1 MKQVLFVSPK
11 KRRMNPA
18 ELPQRNTEEV
28 DTIMTASFLDRDHSV
43 AAAGYSRWLVPP
55 AALAIHLSIGQVYAF
70 SVFKNPLLGLHG
82 ADGSTWNL
90 EQVGFIFSIA
100 IAFLG
105 LSAALFGAWLERA
118 GPRRAMFYAAVCF
131 SVGFY
136 IASFGA
142 SIHSLPLIY
151 LGYGAV
157 GGIGLGLGY
166 ISPVS
171 TLIKWFPD
179 RPGLATG
186 LAIMGF
192 GGGAMIGGPLA
203 NQLMAHFRAAGQP
216 AIPYTLAVMGTIYFL
231 FMMYGVFTIRVPAKD
246 WKPSGWIPAAKKDAL
261 ISTHNVA
268 VDQAWRTPQFWLLWV
283 ILFTNV
289 TAGIGILEQ
298 ASPMIQDLFKGHITA
313 VAAVGFVGILSI
325 FNMAGRFLWASVSD
339 FLGRKVTYF
348 IFFTLGAALYT
359 FLPLTR
365 LDHLNSVLLFVL
377 TAAVLLSMYGGGFAT
392 IPAYLKD
399 LFGGYN
405 VSAIHGRLL
414 TAWSAAGII
423 GPLIVNGILDHYV
436 RNKLPKEQAYPLI
449 LHIMAGLLVVG
460 FLANLLVRPVA
471 ERFWLKDEEVVFP
484 ATPPLL
490 TRYPEH
496 SYGS

>member
-1 MKQVLFVSPK
+1 MALG
-11 KRRMNPA
+11 
-18 ELPQRNTEEV
+18 
-28 DTIMTASFLDRDHSV
+28 FLDRERSI
-43 AAAGYSRWLVPP
+43 APEGYSRWLVPP

-70 SVFKNPLLGLHG
+70 SVFKNPLLALHG

-90 EQVGFIFSIA
+90 KAVGYIFSIA

-105 LSAALFGAWLERA
+105 ISAALFGAWLEKA
-118 GPRRAMFYAAVCF
+118 GPRRAMFYAACCF
-131 SVGFY
+131 GLGFV

-142 SIHSLPLIY
+142 STHQLALIY
-151 LGYGAV
+151 LGYGVV
-157 GGIGLGLGY
+157 GGMGLGLGY

-203 NQLMAHFRAAGQP
+203 SQLMAHFKAAGQP
-216 AIPYTLAVMGTIYFL
+216 SIPYTFLTMGLLYFI
-231 FMMYGVFTIRVPAKD
+231 FMMFGVFTIRVPRD
-246 WKPSGWIPAAKKDAL
+246 GWKPEGWSGTNKVSAL

-268 VDQAWRTPQFWLLWV
+268 VTQAWRTPQFWLLWI

-298 ASPMIQDLFKGHITA
+298 ASPMIQDFFKGSIGP
-313 VAAVGFVGILSI
+313 VAAVGFVGLLSI
-325 FNMAGRFLWASVSD
+325 FNMAGRFFWASTSD

-348 IFFTLGAALYT
+348 IFFVLGAIL
-359 FLPLTR
+359 FFILPLTR
-365 LDHLNSVLLFVL
+365 GDHMNSVPLFVGI
-377 TAAVLLSMYGGGFAT
+377 AALVISMYGGGFAT

-414 TAWSAAGII
+414 TAWSTAGIV

-436 RNKLPKEQAYPLI
+436 ENHLNKQEAYPLI
-449 LHIMAGLLVVG
+449 LHIMTGLLVVG
-460 FLANLLVRPVA
+460 FVANLLVRPVDQSH
-471 ERFWLKDEEVVFP
+471 WMKDQNLAPV
-484 ATPPLL
+484 
-490 TRYPEH
+490 
-496 SYGS
+496 GSGH